1 MAKLTELLL
10 SLLLFS
16 GLAFGMEE
24 SNDVQLLDACRRGNV
39 QAVCMLIKEGA
50 HIDTQDRTGKTPL
63 HVAAELG
70 FEAVVDL
77 LIKARAQVN
86 VRDTDGCTPLYYAAW
101 RGNIKCVEILI
112 KAGANIHKKKRR
124 GARLWR

>member
-39 QAVCMLIKEGA
+39 QAVCVLIKEGA
-50 HIDTQDRTGKTPL
+50 NVDTQDRTGKTPL
-63 HVAAELG
+63 HMAAERG
-70 FEAVVDL
+70 WTTVVEVL
-77 LIKARAQVN
+77 VQN
-86 VRDTDGCTPLYYAAW
+86 
-101 RGNIKCVEILI
+101 
-112 KAGANIHKKKRR
+112 RR
-124 GARLWR
+124 IR